1 MKAGGGTPAPCCRS
15 AGIFGVIPRYI
26 RVRESKVD
34 SQNFKIFSES
44 RESEV
49 ESRESEVKKEKEKRT
64 MTTKYFKDFCSGVT
78 AKIIT
83 HNDGTATLKVSYWKK
98 AKKYKSY
105 ASAYNAWYRL
115 CN

>member
-1 MKAGGGTPAPCCRS
+1 
-15 AGIFGVIPRYI
+15 
-26 RVRESKVD
+26 
-34 SQNFKIFSES
+34 
-44 RESEV
+44 
-49 ESRESEVKKEKEKRT
+49 
-64 MTTKYFKDFCSGVT
+64 MTTKYFKDFCGVT